1 MQTIITTAPSRRPRS
16 ARSHPSRRSPGHVS
30 RSMPRTI
37 VDHHTPPTWDRP
49 RGAVAGGDSSTGLAF
64 ADATAV
70 APSAWPPHLWLYRAP
85 EAVMYEDE
93 IDQIGAELGGEPK
106 PVGLL
111 ERAFDG
117 ITAILAR
124 SVGTRSWTTG

>member
-1 MQTIITTAPSRRPRS
+1 
-16 ARSHPSRRSPGHVS
+16 
-30 RSMPRTI
+30 
-37 VDHHTPPTWDRP
+37 
-49 RGAVAGGDSSTGLAF
+49 
-64 ADATAV
+64 
-70 APSAWPPHLWLYRAP
+70 
-85 EAVMYEDE
+85 MYEDE